1 MVFACQ
7 AGRITSRLT
16 GRLYEKSFVKKI
28 IVVRENLFRTS
39 FSPGDNRVRFSTSAP
54 IQKLLPLP
62 DGFNRIHGTENSK
75 RLGGD

>member
-1 MVFACQ
+1 MSGF
-7 AGRITSRLT
+7 
-16 GRLYEKSFVKKI
+16 YENNFIKK
-28 IVVRENLFRTS
+28 VVSVWENLFRAN
-39 FSPGDNRVRFSTSAP
+39 FSPSDSGVCFSSDAP